1 MARSAARSR
10 KQKPLSESLH
20 RQLSL
25 YALAAAGAGA
35 LVQPSEA
42 EVVYTPIYQKITTNE
57 NFPIDLNHDGV
68 TDFTIVNRLHR
79 SNMQLKVLPA
89 FGAYAVLGRYIGWA
103 EAMLPGSIVGVNR
116 PSGRPSSGNNIM
128 ASMGSYDYSAG
139 SWFNVSDRYLGLAF
153 KIHGKLHYGWARL
166 TTNWNGQLKIE
177 ATLTG
182 FAYETEPDIPIIAG
196 DTGGLGED
204 GADASPGSETFSVP
218 QSANPAATLGGL
230 ALGSS
235 SLSSR
240 RAPERLV
247 VMAETPSRSSTR
259 SSPAPQR

>member
-1 MARSAARSR
+1 MARPAARSR
-10 KQKPLSESLH
+10 KQKPLCESLH
-20 RQLSL
+20 RRLSL

-42 EVVYTPIYQKITTNE
+42 EVVYTPIDQKIFANE
-57 NFPIDLNHDGV
+57 QFAIDLNHDGV

-89 FGAYAVLGRYIGWA
+89 FGGYAVLGQYIGWA
-103 EAMLPGSIVGVNR
+103 EAMFPGSTVGVNR
-116 PSGRPSSGNNIM
+116 PSGRPSFGNNIM
-128 ASMGSYDYSAG
+128 ASVGSYEGYNEG

-177 ATLTG
+177 TTLTG

-196 DTGGLGED
+196 DTGGLGES
-204 GADASPGSETFSVP
+204 GADASPSGEML
-218 QSANPAATLGGL
+218 SAPKPSQPPATLGAL
-230 ALGSS
+230 ALGVNGLS
-235 SLSSR
+235 SLR
-240 RAPERLV
+240 P
-247 VMAETPSRSSTR
+247 
-259 SSPAPQR
+259 

>member
-1 MARSAARSR
+1 MPRPAARSR
-10 KQKPLSESLH
+10 KQRPLSESLH
-20 RQLSL
+20 HRLSL
-25 YALAAAGAGA
+25 YALAAVGAGA
-35 LVQPSEA
+35 LVQPAEA
-42 EVVYTPIYQKITTNE
+42 EVVYTPIYHRITTNE

-89 FGAYAVLGRYIGWA
+89 FGGYAVLGRYIGWA
-103 EAMLPGSIVGVNR
+103 EAMLPGSMVGVNR

-128 ASMGSYDYSAG
+128 ASFGSGGYSAG
-139 SWFNVSDRYLGLAF
+139 SWFSVSDRYLGLAF

-166 TTNWNGQLKIE
+166 TTNWNGNLRIE

-204 GADASPGSETFSVP
+204 GADASPTGEMLSAPNTA
-218 QSANPAATLGGL
+218 QSPATLGAL
-230 ALGSS
+230 ALGASA
-235 SLSSR
+235 LSSWR
-240 RAPERLV
+240 P
-247 VMAETPSRSSTR
+247 
-259 SSPAPQR
+259 